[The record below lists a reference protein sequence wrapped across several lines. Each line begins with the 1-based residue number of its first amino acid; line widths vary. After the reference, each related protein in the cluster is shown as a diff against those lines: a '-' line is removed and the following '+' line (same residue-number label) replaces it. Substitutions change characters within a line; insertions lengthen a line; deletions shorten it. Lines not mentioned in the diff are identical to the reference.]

1 MHSSTWKKFEMKV
14 ARMFGYERALMKG
27 TATKEDAAP
36 PEGADAAEWVIDA
49 KLKSQLNIWSW
60 MADLVEYA
68 KEKGKP
74 AIVVFRH
81 YPKLQAYA
89 VVEYEWFFDSF
100 LGHISLF
107 TLQQWHKNEMRNFTK
122 AWKDVKE
129 WAEGSELP
137 RIPGLLMAIKA
148 GELDYVCI
156 KAENLISL
164 MKAKGMLKEE
174 NDEE

>member
-1 MHSSTWKKFEMKV
+1 MHSRTWKAFETKV

-36 PEGADAAEWVIDA
+36 PEGAGAAKWVIDA
-49 KLKSQLNIWSW
+49 KLHSNLSLWAW
-60 MADLVEYA
+60 MADLVKYA
-68 KEKGKP
+68 RYKTKP
-74 AIVVFRH
+74 AILVFRE
-81 YPKLQAYA
+81 YPKRQSYA

-107 TLQQWHKNEMRNFTK
+107 SLKQWKKSEMRDFHK
-122 AWKDVKE
+122 AWKDVE
-129 WAEGSELP
+129 NWCEESELP

-156 KAENLISL
+156 KVENLISL
-164 MKAKGMLKEE
+164 MKAKKMLKGET
-174 NDEE
+174 NG